1 VKTLKRWLRRA
12 TRLRNRCLSTYA
24 IHHAAAN
31 GNEEIVD
38 ILIRFGCNLELKS
51 NGRVPLSTA
60 VWNSREGVTE
70 LLARTKIAI
79 DAQDPGNLT
88 APLHLAVQNLFHAG
102 MRELLKA
109 GASVDIRNQF
119 QATPLHVATS
129 KGDLSGVKLL
139 LEHGAAV
146 SLRDRAGDSA
156 LQIAA
161 VRGFDKVVHVL
172 LDYGAEIDDYDGSRD
187 PRTALV
193 IAVTCN
199 KPAVVRTLLQRG
211 ANINLQTKANGKLT
225 SGPLHFAAGNGL
237 LEVAEILLEFK
248 PDLELRD
255 GRNET
260 PLLVA
265 SRFSKTEIVQRLLE
279 AGADVEAKVDPYNT
293 PLTKSVLAKNFPLA
307 QLLVDGGASLELRG
321 SRKETLLHH
330 AVAGDDL
337 ETIEFLTKN
346 HSDVEAQ
353 DAEGMTPLMLAARA
367 DHAAG
372 MGILMAYGA
381 SIDTQNRMGLTALH
395 FAAGEGSTEAASLL
409 LGCGAEPMIISR
421 RGFTALNLAHG
432 NGHKAIADLM
442 MKALEDAGR
451 VIYDPRWPKTP
462 LCISLEALQH
472 GYEVEDYHGR
482 PVIHILSE
490 PKLRENSTSS
500 FDNES
505 VRQSDDLS
513 HQGQPNMPA
522 ISHSTT
528 KQSIHRRHGDLSE
541 SLQLASPRLTDAH
554 RLGIPNS
561 DAQPS
566 PQDSSRSSLDSTS
579 SHPPHWKAE
588 QSSTGNSKQNSEQMR
603 QFLPKEES
611 HGLTRHDGRG
621 SDESSD
627 MYGAD

>member
-1 VKTLKRWLRRA
+1 
-12 TRLRNRCLSTYA
+12 
-24 IHHAAAN
+24 
-31 GNEEIVD
+31 
-38 ILIRFGCNLELKS
+38 
-51 NGRVPLSTA
+51 
-60 VWNSREGVTE
+60 
-70 LLARTKIAI
+70 
-79 DAQDPGNLT
+79 
-88 APLHLAVQNLFHAG
+88 
-102 MRELLKA
+102 
-109 GASVDIRNQF
+109 
-119 QATPLHVATS
+119 
-129 KGDLSGVKLL
+129 
-139 LEHGAAV
+139 
-146 SLRDRAGDSA
+146 
-156 LQIAA
+156 
-161 VRGFDKVVHVL
+161 
-172 LDYGAEIDDYDGSRD
+172 
-187 PRTALV
+187 
-193 IAVTCN
+193 
-199 KPAVVRTLLQRG
+199 
-211 ANINLQTKANGKLT
+211 
-225 SGPLHFAAGNGL
+225 
-237 LEVAEILLEFK
+237 
-248 PDLELRD
+248 
-255 GRNET
+255 
-260 PLLVA
+260 
-265 SRFSKTEIVQRLLE
+265 
-279 AGADVEAKVDPYNT
+279 
-293 PLTKSVLAKNFPLA
+293 
-307 QLLVDGGASLELRG
+307 
-321 SRKETLLHH
+321 
-330 AVAGDDL
+330 
-337 ETIEFLTKN
+337 
-346 HSDVEAQ
+346 
-353 DAEGMTPLMLAARA
+353 
-367 DHAAG
+367 
-372 MGILMAYGA
+372 
-381 SIDTQNRMGLTALH
+381 
-395 FAAGEGSTEAASLL
+395 
-409 LGCGAEPMIISR
+409 
-421 RGFTALNLAHG
+421 
-432 NGHKAIADLM
+432 M